1 MHPQTYAA
9 IAFEALVL
17 NKARS
22 LLTML
27 GVIIGVFAVVVMI
40 GLGQGS
46 QAYVTN
52 QVKGL
57 GAGVL
62 VVTPGNPRTQ
72 RGFGGGGLSGAQ
84 TLRLNDALAVQGLPG
99 VRFASPQ
106 NFYQGLISIGRT
118 SVGAQ
123 VIGTS
128 PNAQG
133 VRGLRLGDGRFFS
146 DQEWRTGA
154 RVIVLGPS
162 LARELFRE
170 TLTPPLDSRVRIGD
184 QRFRVVGVLQ
194 GSTGAALGSTDDL
207 GFIPTRAMQSLSDT
221 GDRLL
226 SILIKAESDEQLPG
240 LLEQVRHVLRTRH
253 GLRADDEDDFKI
265 QSQADIL
272 ATVTVVTGAFT
283 VLLAGIAAISL
294 LVGGIGIMNIMLVS
308 VTERTREIG
317 VRKAVGAKTGAI
329 LRQFLLEAGTVSL
342 AGGTIG
348 IVAGLLTIWAV
359 TSYARLPFVF
369 SPLALVGAFGFSAA
383 VGVFFGAYPAAKAA
397 RLDPVEALRYE

>member
-1 MHPQTYAA
+1 MRAETYVA

-22 LLTML
+22 ALTML
-27 GVIIGVFAVVVMI
+27 GIIIGVFAVIVMI

-62 VVTPGNPRTQ
+62 VVTPGNPKTQ
-72 RGFGGGGLSGAQ
+72 RGFGGGGLTGAQ
-84 TLRLNDALAVQGLPG
+84 TLKLNDALALQGLPG
-99 VRFASPQ
+99 VRFVSPQ
-106 NFYQGLISIGRT
+106 NFFQGLVTVGKT

-123 VIGTS
+123 VVGTS

-133 VRGLRLGDGRFFS
+133 VRGLRIAEGRFFT
-146 DQEWRTGA
+146 DAEWRTGA
-154 RVIVLGPS
+154 KVIVIGPS
-162 LARELFRE
+162 LARELFKE
-170 TLTPPLDSRVRIGD
+170 TLTAPLDTRVRIGE

-207 GFIPTRAMQSLSDT
+207 GFIPTRAMQSLTDT

-226 SILIKAESDEQLPG
+226 SILVKAEADELLPV
-240 LLEQVRHVLRTRH
+240 LQDQVRQVLRSRH
-253 GLRADDEDDFKI
+253 ALRPGDDDDFKI

-317 VRKAVGAKTGAI
+317 VRKAVGARTGAI
-329 LRQFLLEAGTVSL
+329 LRQFLLESATVSL

-348 IVAGLLTIWAV
+348 IVLGLLAIWAV
-359 TSYARLPFVF
+359 TTYARLPFVF
-369 SPLALVGAFGFSAA
+369 SPLALLGAFGFSAA
-383 VGVFFGAYPAAKAA
+383 VGVFFGAYPALKAA

>member
-1 MHPQTYAA
+1 MRAETYGA

-17 NKARS
+17 NKVRS

-27 GVIIGVFAVVVMI
+27 GIIIGVFAVIVMI

-72 RGFGGGGLSGAQ
+72 RGFGGGGLSSAQ
-84 TLRLNDALAVQGLPG
+84 TLKISDALALQRLPG

-106 NFYQGLISIGRT
+106 NFFQGLISVGKT

-123 VIGTS
+123 VVGTS
-128 PNAQG
+128 PNAQA
-133 VRGLRLGDGRFFS
+133 VRGLRIAEGRFFS
-146 DQEWRTGA
+146 DTEWRTGA
-154 RVIVLGPS
+154 KVIVIGPS
-162 LARELFRE
+162 LASNLFKE
-170 TLTPPLDSRVRIGD
+170 TLGSPLETRVRLGE
-184 QRFRVVGVLQ
+184 QRFRVVGVLA

-207 GFIPTRAMQSLSDT
+207 GFIPTRAMQSLTDT
-221 GDRLL
+221 GDRLVSVL
-226 SILIKAESDEQLPG
+226 VKVESDELLPAVQNQTRE
-240 LLEQVRHVLRTRH
+240 LLRSRH
-253 GLRADDEDDFKI
+253 GLRGDDEDDFKI

-272 ATVTVVTGAFT
+272 ATVSLVTGAFT

-329 LRQFLLEAGTVSL
+329 LRQFLIESGTVSL
-342 AGGTIG
+342 AGGTLGIG
-348 IVAGLLTIWAV
+348 LGLLAIWGI
-359 TSYARLPFVF
+359 TSWAKLPFVF
-369 SPLALVGAFGFSAA
+369 SPLALVGAFVFSAA
-383 VGVFFGAYPAAKAA
+383 VGVFFGAYPAFKAA
-397 RLDPVEALRYE
+397 RLDPVDALRYE